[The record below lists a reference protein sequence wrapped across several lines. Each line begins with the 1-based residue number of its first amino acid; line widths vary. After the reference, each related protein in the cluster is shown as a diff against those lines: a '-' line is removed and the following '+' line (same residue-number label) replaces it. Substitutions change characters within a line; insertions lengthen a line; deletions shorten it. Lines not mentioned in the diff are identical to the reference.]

1 MTNEIYTID
10 AKGKILGRIATDA
23 ARILCG
29 KHTPAY
35 EPHYAPRHKVLII
48 NASGIRVSGNKTTE
62 KMYKRFSGYPSGL
75 KETSF
80 EQLLAKSPRKVIEH
94 AIRGMLPKNR
104 LRARMMKNLTVHS
117 SE

>member
-10 AKGKILGRIATDA
+10 AKEKILGRVATDA

-35 EPHYAPRHKVLII
+35 EPHHAPHYKVLII
-48 NASGIRVSGNKTTE
+48 NASDIRVSGNKQTA
-62 KMYKRFSGYPSGL
+62 KIYKRFSGYPSGL